1 MGELLLVEIKRSTNV
16 QTLVWRETERKL
28 NSRLEM
34 ASMTAPTSTYSG
46 YCHKKNHSKNR
57 NSFGR
62 PRILFSHQ
70 QNDKNSHDETT
81 DQIPRSGKR
90 PEYLGV
96 QKNQAALSLCP
107 ATKNCVS
114 TSEDVSDL
122 IHYAPPWNYN
132 GSREKPVSKEV
143 AIEELLQVI
152 ESTKPDR
159 FTPRI
164 AEKTDDYVH
173 VEYQSPILGLVD
185 DVEFWFPPGNNSI
198 VEYRSASRLGNF
210 DFDYNRKRI
219 KTLRLELEKKGWTS
233 AESF

>member
-173 VEYQSPILGLVD
+173 VEYQSPILGMMLSSG
-185 DVEFWFPPGNNSI
+185 FHLAITPSWSI
-198 VEYRSASRLGNF
+198 DLHRDWE
-210 DFDYNRKRI
+210 
-219 KTLRLELEKKGWTS
+219 TLTLITIERELRHCD
-233 AESF
+233 